1 MDGDLGDEKK
11 RLKLFLRAD
20 LECVAA
26 RALPGKVQYTLCS
39 SHSPRELKLAL
50 RRFRSANFSL
60 RCRGRPACGMGRV
73 STAAPPGD
81 QSPGYVKPAP

>member
-50 RRFRSANFSL
+50 R
-60 RCRGRPACGMGRV
+60 
-73 STAAPPGD
+73 
-81 QSPGYVKPAP
+81 

>member
-1 MDGDLGDEKK
+1 MNGDLGDEKK

-39 SHSPRELKLAL
+39 SYCPRELKLAL
-50 RRFRSANFSL
+50 R
-60 RCRGRPACGMGRV
+60 
-73 STAAPPGD
+73 
-81 QSPGYVKPAP
+81 